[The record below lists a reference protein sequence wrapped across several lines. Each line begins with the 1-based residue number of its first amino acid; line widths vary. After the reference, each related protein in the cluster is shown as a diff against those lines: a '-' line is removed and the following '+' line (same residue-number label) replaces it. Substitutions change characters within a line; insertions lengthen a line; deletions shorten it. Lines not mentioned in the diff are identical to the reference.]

1 LYPCIN
7 DTPEQ
12 ILLGRGCDLNTF
24 DYEGMTALH
33 LAAEQGLL
41 LITRHLIEEFNVDP
55 TVMTQSTEG
64 PQGVQLSAM
73 HVAILSN
80 RIDIVEYFCSIPEL
94 VQIET
99 SLGDAP
105 IHLACMTSIDCVTLL
120 LEAGA
125 NRHAEN
131 SEGKS
136 PYKVHNPFAISCII
150 KFYHTY
156 PSSRLPRKARCM
168 TSQPGFNL

>member
-1 LYPCIN
+1 MNAAISL
-7 DTPEQ
+7 TSLQ
-12 ILLGRGCDLNTF
+12 ILLGRGCDLTTF

-41 LITRHLIEEFNVDP
+41 LVARHLIEEFNVDP

-80 RIDIVEYFCSIPEL
+80 RVDIVEYFCSIPEL
-94 VQIET
+94 VEIET

-105 IHLACMTSIDCVTLL
+105 IHLACMTSIDCVRLL

-125 NRHAEN
+125 SPHAEN

-136 PYKVHNPFAISCII
+136 PLKVNPIYC
-150 KFYHTY
+150 
-156 PSSRLPRKARCM
+156 
-168 TSQPGFNL
+168 

>member
-1 LYPCIN
+1 M
-7 DTPEQ
+7 
-12 ILLGRGCDLNTF
+12 NTF

-80 RIDIVEYFCSIPEL
+80 RTDIVEYFCSIPEL

-105 IHLACMTSIDCVTLL
+105 IHLACMTSIDCASLL

-125 NRHAEN
+125 NPHAEN

-136 PYKVHNPFAISCII
+136 PLKVNEHPAASAFKVSS
-150 KFYHTY
+150 YHFVNQVA
-156 PSSRLPRKARCM
+156 SESEMHDIAAWLQSLK
-168 TSQPGFNL
+168 

>member
-1 LYPCIN
+1 
-7 DTPEQ
+7 
-12 ILLGRGCDLNTF
+12 LNTF

-41 LITRHLIEEFNVDP
+41 LVARHLIEEFNVDP

-80 RIDIVEYFCSIPEL
+80 RIDIVEYFCSIREL
-94 VQIET
+94 VEIET

-105 IHLACMTSIDCVTLL
+105 IHLACMTSIDCARLL

-125 NRHAEN
+125 NPHAEN

-136 PYKVHNPFAISCII
+136 PYKVKCVRSDHSICSYFVSQVASE
-150 KFYHTY
+150 
-156 PSSRLPRKARCM
+156 SEM
-168 TSQPGFNL
+168 TDVAAWLQSLK